1 MSCYISSNNNR
12 FYTGIEAA
20 YGAVPAVD
28 SSMRFPGVKLT
39 VKQEVE
45 KPERKDKTGTRTFLG
60 LPASLRKRT
69 TFELRSYMTGWTSQ
83 AVEPGYGPLFQAAM
97 GADALFCAGG
107 TAGAGSGGRNLT
119 LSGPHGLAPGQ
130 AVTFGGEIRFVSAIV
145 DAQSVLLNAAFS
157 VLPSEGSPI
166 GQTVTYLPAN
176 RLKSASI
183 FDYWKPAEAV
193 QRVLCGAGIDK
204 MQMRINGDYHEFRFS
219 GSAKD
224 VIDSSSFAE
233 GEGGLSSFPPEP
245 AEAAFDYS
253 IIPGHLGQAWLG
265 TIADRYFTI
274 TGAEITL
281 DNNLDLRAREFG
293 ATLPR
298 CMAAGTR
305 NVLIDVDLYGR
316 EDTSTKSLYQAARQR
331 SPIEV
336 MFQLGQ
342 DAGQLFGLYLKSV
355 IPEVPEFDDSET
367 RLQWRFRGCRA
378 QGTLDDEMVVAFG

>member
-20 YGAVPAVD
+20 FGAVPAVD

-39 VKQEVE
+39 VRQEVE
-45 KPERKDKTGTRTFLG
+45 KPARKDKTGTRTFLG
-60 LPASLRKRT
+60 LPANLRKRT
-69 TFELRSYMTGWTSQ
+69 TFEMRSYMTGWTNQ
-83 AVEPGYGPLFQAAM
+83 AAEPGYGPLFQAAL
-97 GADALFCAGG
+97 GADALFFGGG
-107 TAGAGSGGRNLT
+107 TAGPGSDGKSLT

-145 DAQSVLLNAAFS
+145 DERTVLLNAAFS

-176 RLKSASI
+176 QLKSASI
-183 FDYWKPAEAV
+183 FDYWKPVEAV

-204 MQMRINGDYHEFRFS
+204 MQMSINGDYHEFRFS

-224 VIDSSSFAE
+224 VIDSSSFTE
-233 GEGGLSSFPPEP
+233 GEGELSIFPSEP

-274 TGAEITL
+274 TSAEITL

-298 CMAAGTR
+298 CITAGTR
-305 NVLIDVDLYGR
+305 SVLIDVDLYGR
-316 EDTSTKSLYQAARQR
+316 EDAATTSLYQAARQR

-355 IPEVPEFDDSET
+355 IPEVPEFDDSEP